1 MELLFFVWQRSRP
14 SRTKKGANK
23 WINETIVVREVGGAL
38 APLWSS
44 YIEPGAFQLESSWL
58 LVAWLHEKM
67 NSKGLPQF

>member
-1 MELLFFVWQRSRP
+1 MDLLFFVWQRSRP

-44 YIEPGAFQLESSWL
+44 YIEPGAFQLEGKMVASR
-58 LVAWLHEKM
+58 LVTRATE
-67 NSKGLPQF
+67 F